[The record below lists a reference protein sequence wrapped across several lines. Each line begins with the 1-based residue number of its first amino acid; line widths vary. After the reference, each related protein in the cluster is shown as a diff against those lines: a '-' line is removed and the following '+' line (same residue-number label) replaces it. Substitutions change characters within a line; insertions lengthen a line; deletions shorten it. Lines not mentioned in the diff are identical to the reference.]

1 MAGCSSF
8 LKVRENVHHFS
19 LLTSHFLKVI
29 LLDILEVV
37 YGTYLELY
45 GSSIVAHD
53 DTVGVELE
61 YADGPH
67 LSDRTLNSVVES
79 LSLVVAVGEDEHF
92 LGIHNSAYTYGNSSL
107 GHLVHVVVEEA

>member
-53 DTVGVELE
+53 DAVGVELE
-61 YADGPH
+61 HADGPH
-67 LSDRTLNSVVES
+67 LCDGTLDSVVES
-79 LSLVVAVGEDEHF
+79 LSLVVAVGENEHL
-92 LGIHNSAYTYGNSSL
+92 LGIHHSAYAYGNGSL